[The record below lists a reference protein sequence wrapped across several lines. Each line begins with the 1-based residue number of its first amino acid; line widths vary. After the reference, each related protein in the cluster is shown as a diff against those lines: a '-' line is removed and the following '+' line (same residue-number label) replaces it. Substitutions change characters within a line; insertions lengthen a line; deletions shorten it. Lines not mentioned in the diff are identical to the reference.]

1 MKGSYE
7 VVVQNARVQF
17 KFVISRNLTILR
29 GDSATGKT
37 TLIDMISEYDEMG
50 KSSGVELRCEK
61 PCRVLS
67 GRTWKAVLQTIRD
80 SIVFIDEG
88 NEFVRTEEFAHEIQK
103 TDNYYVIATRASLFM
118 LPYSVNEV
126 YFESLDYILTN
137 SLVLTICLTCGN
149 ASKTLLR
156 KSMVTIDLMKQNE
169 NTAKG

>member
-37 TLIDMISEYDEMG
+37 TLIDMIGEYDEMG

-67 GRTWKAVLQTIRD
+67 GRTWKAVLQTIQD

-126 YFESLDYILTN
+126 YGIRNTTSKYIISIAVDRIHGYFSIL
-137 SLVLTICLTCGN
+137 I
-149 ASKTLLR
+149 
-156 KSMVTIDLMKQNE
+156 IDN
-169 NTAKG
+169 